1 MIFKEFTDRQFL
13 LGTMQNLSI
22 PNRQP
27 LIVVV
32 KSCLAL
38 RKKYLKSYESLFE
51 LVWDIKRL

>member
-22 PNRQP
+22 PNRQH

-38 RKKYLKSYESLFE
+38 RKK
-51 LVWDIKRL
+51 